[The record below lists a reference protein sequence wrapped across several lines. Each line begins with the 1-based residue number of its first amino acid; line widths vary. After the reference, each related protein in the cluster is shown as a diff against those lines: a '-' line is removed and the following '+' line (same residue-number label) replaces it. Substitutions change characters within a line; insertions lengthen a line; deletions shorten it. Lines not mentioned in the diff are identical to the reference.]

1 MGKNDVEVLE
11 YGGEIWINQKKT
23 LKENLILQILLTEL
37 NIILHDLKKWDAE
50 YKSVININLA
60 EFLLKITM
68 SSVKTQASILKS
80 KFGVN
85 QHDKFLYKK

>member
-50 YKSVININLA
+50 YKSVININLV
-60 EFLLKITM
+60 EFLLKI
-68 SSVKTQASILKS
+68 L
-80 KFGVN
+80 
-85 QHDKFLYKK
+85 

>member
-60 EFLLKITM
+60 KFLLKITM

-85 QHDKFLYKK
+85 QHDKFLCKK